1 MKFDIEIVIIIS
13 ADIEWKVLRNLLP
26 SMRIHNS
33 PLGEYFQY
41 TIESLPAEHKAIF
54 FHGGWGKI
62 SAAASTQFVIDRWKP
77 KLLINLGTCG
87 GFNGRVDRGVI
98 ILADRTIVYDIF
110 ERMGDLDSHIEKYST
125 ILDLS
130 WLREPYPERVLK
142 TLLISGDRDLDPGE
156 VNELQAKYGAV
167 AGDWESG
174 AIAYVANLNN
184 VPCLILRG
192 VSDLVSE
199 SGGEAYEEAS
209 MFEDAARVIMN
220 HLIKSLPEWI
230 KNADVFTAG

>member
-13 ADIEWKVLRNLLP
+13 ADIEWNVLRNLLP
-26 SMRIHNS
+26 SMRIYNS

-41 TIESLPAEHKAIF
+41 TIDSLPAEHKTIF

-87 GFNGRVDRGVI
+87 GFDGKVDRGVI
-98 ILADRTIVYDIF
+98 ILADKTIVYDIF

-156 VNELQAKYGAV
+156 INELKAKYDAV

-199 SGGEAYEEAS
+199 SGGEAYEEAG
-209 MFEDAARVIMN
+209 MFDDAARMIMN